1 MVEFSDR
8 AWAGRKYINDVNAE
22 RCYACPPEKQ
32 KNCAEHYKAIVVD
45 GVTLRT
51 NCLTTEELSVLNKII
66 ER

>member
-1 MVEFSDR
+1 VIELGQEENISTRLMP
-8 AWAGRKYINDVNAE
+8 KDVMLVHQKN
-22 RCYACPPEKQ
+22 K